1 MESFVNNFVLYVA
14 YTFMGIT
21 LAGMAVISITISFL
35 LIKDVII
42 GGIREIRDETK
53 KRSQD

>member
-1 MESFVNNFVLYVA
+1 MESFINNFVLYVA

-21 LAGMAVISITISFL
+21 LAFL

-53 KRSQD
+53 KRSQY

>member
-21 LAGMAVISITISFL
+21 LAGMAVISITLSFL

-53 KRSQD
+53 KRSQY